1 MFSRRELMGPKTF
14 KASTAKQV
22 LSQISRELGSDATI
36 ISHRKIQ
43 DSEGKLRV
51 EATAS
56 SRVGGVVPGGTPHI
70 SEKIT
75 TKFSSKKIVIPAFML
90 IAIAALILLSVFL
103 IKRLSSKKPILPTHK
118 QIIFT
123 GNSYLPAISPDG
135 KCIAYVNHET
145 LNEQKVMVK
154 NMVNGQEIEVFSG
167 QELSYELRW
176 LPDGSGLSFLS
187 WEDDGWAIFVVPRLG
202 GTARRLKGAPYFAW
216 SPDGSRIAS
225 AWTPW
230 KEIAITNVSSGEIT
244 SIPLKGSFTFIK
256 GIDWSFSNNF
266 LLFLTSDDEERYA
279 IWAISTD
286 GTTQRMVVEDD
297 VPLFSPRWTP
307 RGNAIYYFRR
317 NGLLKDLWKIPVS
330 SDTGN
335 PIKPA
340 SLVLSDLQAGDFFTF
355 TSEGTKMLYTREIR
369 SSNLWL
375 ATIEGSGKDQKVKTK
390 QLTRST
396 LWNKNPSISPDG
408 NLIAFRR
415 GDAQKSNIY
424 VMPIE
429 GESLKQLTFFN
440 SLCDG
445 PVWSPDGTEIAFGSN
460 EGGYFKV
467 WKVNAHGG
475 RPFQFVRSQ
484 LSGSARSLA
493 WFPGKS
499 ILYLRPGNRN
509 YFIFNPAT
517 EEEKPLVQD
526 DSVGWIFYPRYSPD
540 GKKVAV
546 QWNRLLSPGLW
557 IFPIE
562 DSSQAFLLK
571 EKTWPVGWSADGR
584 WIYAAEEI
592 PGALKILK
600 ISIKG
605 DQTKI
610 ILTIPFTLEQGWPT
624 YECVSMTSDGR
635 QFVFPVYKYHSDV
648 WMVENFDQEMR

>member
-1 MFSRRELMGPKTF
+1 MGPKAF
-14 KASTAKQV
+14 KAPTAKQV
-22 LSQISRELGSDATI
+22 LSQISRELGPDAI
-36 ISHRKIQ
+36 IVSNRKIQ
-43 DSEGKLRV
+43 DSEGKIQV
-51 EATAS
+51 EVTAS
-56 SRVGGVVPGGTPHI
+56 PRVGGVDLKRTPPI

-103 IKRLSSKKPILPTHK
+103 IKRVSLRKPILPTHK
-118 QIIFT
+118 QIVFT
-123 GNSYLPAISPDG
+123 GNAYLPAISPDG
-135 KCIAYVNHET
+135 KFIAYVNHE
-145 LNEQKVMVK
+145 NYDEQKVMIQDI
-154 NMVNGQEIEVFSG
+154 MNGQEIEVFSG
-167 QELSYELRW
+167 QEFSHELRW
-176 LPDGSGLSFLS
+176 LPDGSELSVCGGK
-187 WEDDGWAIFVVPRLG
+187 DDDWAIFVVTRLG
-202 GTARRLKGAPYFAW
+202 GTVRRLKYAPYFAW
-216 SPDGSRIAS
+216 SPDGSQIAKIWMAS
-225 AWTPW
+225 
-230 KEIAITNVSSGEIT
+230 KEITITNVSSGETT

-256 GIDWSFSNNF
+256 GIDWSPANNF

-279 IWAISTD
+279 IWTISTD
-286 GTTQRMVVEDD
+286 GTTQHMVVEDD
-297 VPLFSPRWTP
+297 VPLFSPRWSP
-307 RGNAIYYFRR
+307 RGNDIYYFRR
-317 NGLLKDLWKIPVS
+317 KGLLKDLWKIPVS

-369 SSNLWL
+369 SSDLWL
-375 ATIEGSGKDQKVKTK
+375 ATVEGSGKDQKVKTK
-390 QLTRST
+390 QLTKST
-396 LWNKNPSISPDG
+396 LWNKYPSISPDG

-415 GDAQKSNIY
+415 GDAEKSNIY

-429 GESLKQLTFFN
+429 GGNPKQLTFFN
-440 SLCDG
+440 SLSDR

-460 EGGYFKV
+460 EGGRFKV

-484 LSGSARSLA
+484 LSGNTRSLA
-493 WFPGKS
+493 WFPGQN
-499 ILYLRPGNRN
+499 ILYHRPGNRN
-509 YFIFNPAT
+509 YFILNPAT

-526 DSVGWIFYPRYSPD
+526 DSVGWIFCPRYSPD

-546 QWNRLLSPGLW
+546 SWNRRPSRGLW
-557 IFPIE
+557 VFPIE

-571 EKTWPVGWSADGR
+571 ENAYPVGWSADGR

-592 PGALKILK
+592 SGTLKIFK

-605 DQTKI
+605 NQTKI
-610 ILTIPFTLEQGWPT
+610 ILTIPFTLEQGSPK
-624 YECVSMTSDGR
+624 YEYVSMTSDGR